1 MTKRVLSV
9 AKVLL
14 PLVIAFFIG
23 RVIYRNWQHVREA
36 EWELAP
42 SYLLVSFLLT
52 ACWFTV
58 RPLVWSTLLKRFGHP
73 ISFRGAYWVVRRAEL
88 SRYVPGTIWQY
99 VSRIYLASRYGVPA
113 AVCMAATFLETVL
126 LILASL
132 GPAVWSLDALLPD
145 LAGFQRILL
154 VAIPVAAA
162 VLVHPQVLNL
172 WARLVSRALKQPYQ
186 QLRMPWSTIALL
198 WGIYLAVWV
207 LHGLGAGVFVKG
219 VMVIPV
225 DRVPALASYYAL
237 AWLVAMVSVVAP
249 AGMGI
254 RDGVFGLLLS
264 RLMPVGVAFTVAVA
278 VRLWM
283 TVLELF
289 WAALARGPLPAVSPE
304 PAEAAAGARP
314 R

>member
-36 EWELAP
+36 EWDLAP
-42 SYLLVSFLLT
+42 RYLLLSLVLT

-58 RPLVWSTLLKRFGHP
+58 RPLVWSILLKRFGYP

-132 GPAVWSLDALLPD
+132 GPALWNLGTLLPD
-145 LAGFQRILL
+145 LARFQRILL

-162 VLVHPQVLNL
+162 VLVHPRVLNL
-172 WARLVSRALKQPYQ
+172 WARLLSRALKQPY
-186 QLRMPWSTIALL
+186 REMKMPWSTIAVLL
-198 WGIYLAVWV
+198 GIYLGVWV
-207 LHGLGAGVFVKG
+207 LHGLGAGVFVRG

-225 DRVPALASYYAL
+225 DLVPVMASYYAL

-254 RDGVFGLLLS
+254 RDGVLGLLLS
-264 RLMPVGVAFTVAVA
+264 QLMPVGVAFTVAVA

-283 TVLELF
+283 TVVELV
-289 WAALARGPLPAVSPE
+289 WAALARGPLPSVSREPE
-304 PAEAAAGARP
+304 EVGAGARL

>member
-58 RPLVWSTLLKRFGHP
+58 RPLVWSTLLKRLGYP
-73 ISFRGAYWVVRRAEL
+73 ISFRSAYLVVRRAEL

-99 VSRIYLASRYGVPA
+99 LSRVYLAGRYGVPA

-132 GPAVWSLDALLPD
+132 GPAVWNLDALLPD
-145 LAGFQRILL
+145 LARFQRILL
-154 VAIPVAAA
+154 VAIPVGAF
-162 VLVHPQVLNL
+162 VLAHPRVLNL
-172 WARLVSRALKQPYQ
+172 WARLLSRALKQPY
-186 QLRMPWSTIALL
+186 REMKMRWSTMALL
-198 WGIYLAVWV
+198 WAVYLGVWV

-225 DRVPALASYYAL
+225 DRVPELASYYAL

-289 WAALARGPLPAVSPE
+289 WTALARGPLPAVSPE
-304 PAEAAAGARP
+304 PEEAAVGAR
-314 R
+314 RR

>member
-1 MTKRVLSV
+1 MTKRVLNA

-14 PLVIAFFIG
+14 PFVIAFFIG
-23 RVIYRNWQHVREA
+23 RIIYRNWQHVREA
-36 EWELAP
+36 EWELDP
-42 SYLLVSFLLT
+42 SYLFVSFVLT

-58 RPLVWSTLLKRFGHP
+58 RPLVWSTLLKRFGYAIP
-73 ISFRGAYWVVRRAEL
+73 FRSAYLVVRRAEL

-99 VSRIYLASRYGVPA
+99 VSRVYLASRYGVPA

-132 GPAVWSLDALLPD
+132 GPAVWNLDTLLPD
-145 LAGFQRILL
+145 LARFQRILL
-154 VAIPVAAA
+154 VAIPVGAA
-162 VLVHPQVLNL
+162 VLVHPRVLNL
-172 WARLVSRALKQPYQ
+172 WARVLSRALKQPY
-186 QLRMPWSTIALL
+186 REMKVPWSTIAVL
-198 WGIYLAVWV
+198 WTIYLGVWV
-207 LHGLGAGVFVKG
+207 LHGLGAGAFVRG
-219 VMVIPV
+219 VMAIPLDAIPV
-225 DRVPALASYYAL
+225 MASYYAL

-254 RDGVFGLLLS
+254 RDGVLGLLLS
-264 RLMPVGVAFTVAVA
+264 QVMPVGVAFTVAVA

-289 WAALARGPLPAVSPE
+289 WAALARGSLPPVSREPEEVGAVT
-304 PAEAAAGARP
+304 RL

>member
-1 MTKRVLSV
+1 MTKRVLNA

-14 PLVIAFFIG
+14 PFVVAFFIG

-42 SYLLVSFLLT
+42 GYLFVSFVLT

-58 RPLVWSTLLKRFGHP
+58 RPLVWCTLLKRFGYP
-73 ISFRGAYWVVRRAEL
+73 IPFRSAYLVVRRAEL

-99 VSRIYLASRYGVPA
+99 ISRVYLAGRYGVPA

-132 GPAVWSLDALLPD
+132 GPAMWNLETLLPD
-145 LAGFQRILL
+145 LARFQRILL
-154 VAIPVAAA
+154 VAIPVGAA
-162 VLVHPQVLNL
+162 VLVHPRVLNL
-172 WARLVSRALKQPYQ
+172 WARVLSRALKQPY
-186 QLRMPWSTIALL
+186 REMKVPWSTIALL
-198 WGIYLAVWV
+198 WAIYLGVWV

-219 VMVIPV
+219 VMAIPL
-225 DRVPALASYYAL
+225 DRVPVMASYYAL
-237 AWLVAMVSVVAP
+237 AWLVAMVSVIAP

-254 RDGVFGLLLS
+254 RDGVLGLLLS
-264 RLMPVGVAFTVAVA
+264 QLMPVGVAFTVAVA

-289 WAALARGPLPAVSPE
+289 WAVLARGPLPPVSREPE
-304 PAEAAAGARP
+304 EVGAGARL

>member
-14 PLVIAFFIG
+14 PLVIVFFIG

-73 ISFRGAYWVVRRAEL
+73 IPFRGAYWVFRRAEL

-162 VLVHPQVLNL
+162 VLVHPRVLNL

-207 LHGLGAGVFVKG
+207 LHGLGAGVFVRG

-283 TVLELF
+283 TVLELS

-304 PAEAAAGARP
+304 PEEAAAGARL

>member
-58 RPLVWSTLLKRFGHP
+58 RPLVWSTLLKRLGYP
-73 ISFRGAYWVVRRAEL
+73 IPFRSAYLVVRRAEL

-99 VSRIYLASRYGVPA
+99 VSRVYLASRYGVPA
-113 AVCMAATFLETVL
+113 AACMAATFVETVL

-132 GPAVWSLDALLPD
+132 GPAVWNLDALLPD
-145 LAGFQRILL
+145 LARFQRILL
-154 VAIPVAAA
+154 VAIPLAAA
-162 VLVHPQVLNL
+162 VLVHPRVLNL
-172 WARLVSRALKQPYQ
+172 WTRLLSRALKQPYQ
-186 QLRMPWSTIALL
+186 RLSVPWPTIAPL
-198 WGIYLAVWV
+198 WGIQLGVWV

-219 VMVIPV
+219 VMVIPL
-225 DRVPALASYYAL
+225 DRVPELASYYAL

-249 AGMGI
+249 AGIGI

-264 RLMPVGVAFTVAVA
+264 RLMPEGVAFTLAVA
-278 VRLWM
+278 LRLWM

-304 PAEAAAGARP
+304 PEKLDAGARL

>member
-58 RPLVWSTLLKRFGHP
+58 RPLVWSTLLKRLGYP
-73 ISFRGAYWVVRRAEL
+73 ISFRSAYLVVRRAEL

-99 VSRIYLASRYGVPA
+99 LSRVYLAGRYGVPA

-132 GPAVWSLDALLPD
+132 GPAVWNLDALLPD
-145 LAGFQRILL
+145 LGPISAYPARRHSRGRFRFGAPQSPESLG
-154 VAIPVAAA
+154 AAA
-162 VLVHPQVLNL
+162 VSCFE
-172 WARLVSRALKQPYQ
+172 AAVSRDEDALVDNGF
-186 QLRMPWSTIALL
+186 AL
-198 WGIYLAVWV
+198 G
-207 LHGLGAGVFVKG
+207 GLSRGVGAARARRGSLCEG
-219 VMVIPV
+219 
-225 DRVPALASYYAL
+225 
-237 AWLVAMVSVVAP
+237 
-249 AGMGI
+249 
-254 RDGVFGLLLS
+254 RDGYSG
-264 RLMPVGVAFTVAVA
+264 
-278 VRLWM
+278 
-283 TVLELF
+283 
-289 WAALARGPLPAVSPE
+289 
-304 PAEAAAGARP
+304 
-314 R
+314 